1 MESTQAILIR
11 RVRFRDNSLILSW
24 LTVDFGKLK
33 TIAKG
38 ALTPKSP
45 FFGKLDLFFLCE
57 LGFARA
63 KTGEIHGTREV
74 RMLSAFPGIRTDY
87 SRTLAAGYFAELAD
101 LASEP
106 EHANPVVFDLMQR
119 ALKHLDAN
127 DPTLRAVHF
136 FEDQLCLHVETETGH
151 EVSVQG
157 VSRIRA
163 LLGRVPDNRVQLF
176 ARLKDREQ
184 EGR

>member
-11 RVRFRDNSLILSW
+11 RIRFGDNSLILSW
-24 LTVDFGKLK
+24 LTADFGKLK

-57 LGFARA
+57 LGFSRA
-63 KTGEIHGTREV
+63 KSGEIHGTREV
-74 RMLSAFPGIRTDY
+74 RMISAFSGIRTGY
-87 SRTLAAGYFAELAD
+87 TRTLAAGYFAELAD

-106 EHANPVVFDLMQR
+106 EHANPVVFDLVQR
-119 ALKHLDAN
+119 ALKFLDAN
-127 DPTLRAVHF
+127 EPTARAVHF
-136 FEDQLCLHVETETGH
+136 FETQVCLHVETETGH

-157 VSRIRA
+157 VSRLRA
-163 LLGRVPDNRVQLF
+163 LLGKVPENREQLF
-176 ARLKDREQ
+176 ERLEDKKL
-184 EGR
+184 GG